1 MGGNLVKDMD
11 ETGDFREDGARED
24 LMPRH
29 DREFSRHLRHP
40 GSQESGEEPLWKCH
54 FEVQPI
60 LSTW

>member
-11 ETGDFREDGARED
+11 ETGDFREGGASED

-40 GSQESGEEPLWKCH
+40 GSQKSGEEPLWKCR